1 MTLSDM
7 NFIACFR
14 GMNHKSKSLK
24 GHFFNNKL
32 TENDIQ
38 IKSDETARL
47 LNKPYVN
54 EVTLRGQK

>member
-24 GHFFNNKL
+24 GHFFNNEL
-32 TENDIQ
+32 TENDIA
-38 IKSDETARL
+38 SETLLFKNEL
-47 LNKPYVN
+47 LNS
-54 EVTLRGQK
+54 ETFREE